1 MDDGGKVERLMKLMA
16 ERLMAGRSA
25 DGVIVFVS
33 DGRKV
38 GRSIEV
44 GVVDGR
50 KVERLVK
57 LMVERLMAVRSA
69 GGVIVF
75 FR

>member
-50 KVERLVK
+50 KVERLVN
-57 LMVERLMAVRSA
+57 
-69 GGVIVF
+69 
-75 FR
+75 